1 MKPAHVFR
9 LFDAAGNLL
18 YVGISIAVP
27 NGAIQR
33 LKRDE
38 PWGGQ
43 VKRWEITECPTKA
56 VASHVLRQYIRE
68 QRPAHGRPRRVEAVA
83 A

>member
-18 YVGISIAVP
+18 YVGLSSPVP
-27 NGAIQR
+27 NGAIQK

-43 VKRWEITECPTKA
+43 VKRWDITECPTLPYA
-56 VASHVLRQYIRE
+56 QHVRRQYVRE
-68 QRPAHGRPRRVEAVA
+68 QRPAHGRPLRIAAVA